1 MGTRNVK
8 KQICDLCSKRYSY
21 RELRIYNTIDGDL
34 MVCSRCYSEILNNHY
49 NSVCEDINVNN
60 YAYDETNEVS
70 DEEKVRDVG
79 L

>member
-8 KQICDLCSKRYSY
+8 KQVCDLCSKKLSY
-21 RELRIYNTIDGDL
+21 RELRICNTVDGDI
-34 MVCSRCYSEILNNHY
+34 MVCSKCYSEILNDHY
-49 NSVCEDINVNN
+49 DSVCENINVNN
-60 YAYDETNEVS
+60 YAYDEMNEVS